1 MMCFRADR
9 PSMQGF
15 SLVEVL
21 VALVILGV
29 GLLGLAR
36 LQLGML
42 SGTAESVLYD
52 SAIRLA
58 EDKLESLRFDLVA
71 GQKPQSGSDEIKA
84 YDVTMQRAWSWSVND
99 RGLAETTVTM
109 RWRDPRTGEENT
121 ISIPA
126 KLLPSQLVAQG
137 WLILSGVPGREPLP

>member
-1 MMCFRADR
+1 MKCVRVNR
-9 PSMQGF
+9 CGMQGF

-42 SGTAESVLYD
+42 GGTADSVLHD
-52 SAIRLA
+52 TAIRLA
-58 EDKLESLRFDLVA
+58 EDKLESLRFEWAA
-71 GQKPQSGSDEIKA
+71 GQKPQSGSDETKA
-84 YDVTMQRAWSWSVND
+84 YDVTMLRAWSWSIND

-109 RWRDPRTGEENT
+109 RWREPRTGDENT

-126 KLLPSQLVAQG
+126 KLAQPQLEAQG
-137 WLILSGVPGREPLP
+137 WLIQSGAPTREPLP

>member
-1 MMCFRADR
+1 
-9 PSMQGF
+9 MQGF

-42 SGTAESVLYD
+42 GGTAESVLYD

-71 GQKPQSGSDEIKA
+71 GQKPQSGSDETKA
-84 YDVTMQRAWSWSVND
+84 YDVTIQRAWAYSVND

-109 RWRDPRTGEENT
+109 RWREPRTGDENT
-121 ISIPA
+121 VSIPA
-126 KLLPSQLVAQG
+126 KMAQPQLAAQG
-137 WLILSGVPGREPLP
+137 WLIQSGEPTRETLP

>member
-1 MMCFRADR
+1 MKYVRVDR

-42 SGTAESVLYD
+42 GGTAESVLYD
-52 SAIRLA
+52 SAVRLA

-71 GQKPQSGSDEIKA
+71 GMNLQSGSDEIKA
-84 YDVTMQRAWSWSVND
+84 YDVTMQRVWTWSVNEH
-99 RGLAETTVTM
+99 GLAETTVTM
-109 RWRDPRTGEENT
+109 RWREPRTGEENT

-126 KLLPSQLVAQG
+126 KLPPSQLVAQG
-137 WLILSGVPGREPLP
+137 WLIQSGVPSREPLP

>member
-58 EDKLESLRFDLVA
+58 EDKLESLRFDLVT
-71 GQKPQSGSDEIKA
+71 GQKAQSGSDEIKA

>member
-1 MMCFRADR
+1 MKRVRVNRAT
-9 PSMQGF
+9 MQGF

-42 SGTAESVLYD
+42 GGTAESVLHD

-58 EDKLESLRFDLVA
+58 EDKLESLRFEWAA
-71 GQKPQSGSDEIKA
+71 GQKPQSGSDETKA
-84 YDVTMQRAWSWSVND
+84 YEVTMQRAWSCSVND
-99 RGLAETTVTM
+99 RGLAETTVTI

-121 ISIPA
+121 LSIPA
-126 KLLPSQLVAQG
+126 KLAAPQLAAQG
-137 WLILSGVPGREPLP
+137 WLIQSGAPLREPLP

>member
-1 MMCFRADR
+1 MKRVRVNRAT
-9 PSMQGF
+9 MQGI

-42 SGTAESVLYD
+42 GGTAETVLHD

-58 EDKLESLRFDLVA
+58 EDKLESLRFEWAA
-71 GQKPQSGSDEIKA
+71 GQKPESGSDETKA
-84 YDVTMQRAWSWSVND
+84 YEVTMQRAWSWSVND
-99 RGLAETTVTM
+99 RGLAETTVTI
-109 RWRDPRTGEENT
+109 RWREPRTGEENT
-121 ISIPA
+121 LNIPA
-126 KLLPSQLVAQG
+126 KLAAPQLAATG
-137 WLILSGVPGREPLP
+137 WLIQSGAPLREPLP

>member
-1 MMCFRADR
+1 MKRVRVNLAT
-9 PSMQGF
+9 MQGF

-42 SGTAESVLYD
+42 GGTVESVLHD

-58 EDKLESLRFDLVA
+58 EDKLESLRFEWAA

-84 YDVTMQRAWSWSVND
+84 YEVTMQRAWSCSVND
-99 RGLAETTVTM
+99 RDLAETTVTI
-109 RWRDPRTGEENT
+109 RWREPRIGEKT
-121 ISIPA
+121 TLDIPA
-126 KLLPSQLVAQG
+126 KFAAPQLAAQG
-137 WLILSGVPGREPLP
+137 WLIQSGAPSREPLP

>member
-1 MMCFRADR
+1 MKYVRVDR

-42 SGTAESVLYD
+42 GGTAESVLYD

-58 EDKLESLRFDLVA
+58 EDKLELLRFDLVA
-71 GQKPQSGSDEIKA
+71 GMNLQSGSDEITV
-84 YDVTMQRAWSWSVND
+84 YDVTMQRAWTWSVND
-99 RGLAETTVTM
+99 YGLAETTVTM
-109 RWRDPRTGEENT
+109 RWREPRTGEENT
-121 ISIPA
+121 ISIPSKMTQPA
-126 KLLPSQLVAQG
+126 LAAQG
-137 WLILSGVPGREPLP
+137 WLIQSGAPTRETLP